1 MMSMRATKATK
12 SSDQS
17 DPISTTSTDVMS
29 GGGAA
34 EYLYRHVRFFTLV
47 AGVFICFGG
56 HNYLQEYVM
65 ALPEYRYGFLL
76 GYLEVLGVTV
86 CTAVEKQFGP
96 HRNAERKS
104 PWHMYIALC
113 ACLFVSSGASN
124 VALKWINY
132 PTKVVFRSCKLIPTM
147 IISVAYNKASP
158 DGSSVG
164 GTALP
169 DAPDLTCRR
178 RCMRTSSSSAYS
190 CLSG

>member
-1 MMSMRATKATK
+1 MSMRPSTKATK
-12 SSDQS
+12 ASDQS
-17 DPISTTSTDVMS
+17 DPIPISADVKF

-34 EYLYRHVRFFTLV
+34 GYLYRHVRFFTLV
-47 AGVFICFGG
+47 FGVFVCFGG

-76 GYLEVLGVTV
+76 GYLEVLGVTI
-86 CTAVEKQFGP
+86 CTAVEKQLGP
-96 HRNAERKS
+96 HRDAERKS

-147 IISVAYNKASP
+147 LISVAYNKASP
-158 DGSSVG
+158 TVQLRRRRGS
-164 GTALP
+164 A
-169 DAPDLTCRR
+169 DARGLSCRR
-178 RCMRTSSSSAYS
+178 NCMRTSLSSARS
-190 CLSG
+190 SLSA